1 MQLFIISS
9 SMFEDRD
16 VNYYVVGDVRFRI
29 WSNELKFRHNIPGHD
44 LLLIRLDLGYRSRV
58 ARS

>member
-1 MQLFIISS
+1 
-9 SMFEDRD
+9 MFEDRD